1 MLVVI
6 AGPAGDVVDGG
17 AEVGEVVA
25 AGPDDGHGQ
34 RLDLRGQFGA
44 DLAEGAVGVGGDEH
58 ALALGQEVC
67 QEGGGGVC
75 LAGARRALHQGLG
88 VAVDA
93 FEDATLHVVEGEGR
107 HHLVVEGEDGAGG
120 GDLGDRGEAV
130 GVDQRQQAGRDLL
143 GGVDLGSD
151 VLERL
156 YQAGAVAGA

>member
-93 FEDATLHVVEGEGR
+93 FEDATL
-107 HHLVVEGEDGAGG
+107 A
-120 GDLGDRGEAV
+120 
-130 GVDQRQQAGRDLL
+130 
-143 GGVDLGSD
+143 
-151 VLERL
+151 
-156 YQAGAVAGA
+156 AVASEFNRFNTRKLELADAQVAQLRVGGNFRWAQAEDFVKLLELGFPVRAERHTDRIVLHSR